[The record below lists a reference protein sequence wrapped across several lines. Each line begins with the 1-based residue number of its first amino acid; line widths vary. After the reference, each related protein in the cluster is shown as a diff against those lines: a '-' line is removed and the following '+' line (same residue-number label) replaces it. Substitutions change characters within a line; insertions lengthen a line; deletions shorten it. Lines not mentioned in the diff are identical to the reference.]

1 MPMKSVPRALLLAS
15 FAWLVGCSIFPD
27 PKRDQAQLN
36 DRIQND
42 TDERKARL
50 KAKGT
55 LSPQEYELMARK
67 MGWTTEGK
75 AGLPPPPTVE
85 ELEKRVKAAEA
96 KP

>member
-1 MPMKSVPRALLLAS
+1 MKLLPRAILLAS
-15 FAWLVGCSIFPD
+15 VAWLAGCSIFPD
-27 PKRDQAQLN
+27 SKRDKAQMDERLQ
-36 DRIQND
+36 DD

-67 MGWTTEGK
+67 MGWTSEGK
-75 AGLPPPPTVE
+75 AGLPPPPSLE

>member
-1 MPMKSVPRALLLAS
+1 MKSVPRALLLAS